1 MFRGLN
7 GAVVGAL
14 VVLSAAGC
22 ARDRGGDDHTLPD
35 RLTACELLQ
44 AREVEAALGGQVRD
58 PDATGEASADVLAG
72 RSGCA
77 WATHD
82 DQAAALME
90 LVRTDDMSPSVR
102 RTGFSATA
110 RFSAARSRH
119 PAAAP
124 VEIGDRGMWVEETA
138 TLYVLAA
145 RSYVVVEVAVREAA
159 RAKDVAMNLVTPA
172 LRRLS
177 SDDRAD

>member
-1 MFRGLN
+1 MFRRLT
-7 GAVVGAL
+7 GAVVAAF

-22 ARDRGGDDHTLPD
+22 TDEGGGEDHPVPD

-44 AREVEAALGGQVRD
+44 PREVEAALGGHVRD
-58 PDATGEASADVLAG
+58 PDATGEVSADVLAG

-77 WATHD
+77 WATED
-82 DQAAALME
+82 DRAAALIE
-90 LVRTDDMSPSVR
+90 LVRTDDMSPPVR

-119 PAAAP
+119 PEAAP
-124 VEIGDRGMWVEETA
+124 VEIGDRALWVEETA
-138 TLYVLAA
+138 TLYVLAG

-159 RAKDVAMNLVTPA
+159 RAKDVAMSLATPA

-177 SDDRAD
+177 VDDRAD